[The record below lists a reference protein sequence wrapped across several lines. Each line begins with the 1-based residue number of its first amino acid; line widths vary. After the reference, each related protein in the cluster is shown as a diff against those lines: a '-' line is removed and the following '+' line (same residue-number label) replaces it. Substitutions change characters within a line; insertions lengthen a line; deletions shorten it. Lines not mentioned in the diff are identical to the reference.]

1 MLVDLIGFDAAGGE
15 GAALV
20 LDEPVLTP
28 EEVLPSPSA
37 AADFSGWDM
46 LCVVVLGELWILLA
60 GGLVV

>member
-1 MLVDLIGFDAAGGE
+1 
-15 GAALV
+15 LV